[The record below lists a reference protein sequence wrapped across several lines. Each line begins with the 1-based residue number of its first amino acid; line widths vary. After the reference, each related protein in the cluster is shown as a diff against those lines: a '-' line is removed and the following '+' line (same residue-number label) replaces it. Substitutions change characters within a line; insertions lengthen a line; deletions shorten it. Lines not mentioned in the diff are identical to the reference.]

1 MQHIWITFFLSTSVA
16 FSTRI
21 NLTVAVEILLGWKT
35 ESENLKLPLGF

>member
-1 MQHIWITFFLSTSVA
+1 MQHIWITYFVSTSVA

-21 NLTVAVEILLGWKT
+21 NLTVAVETLFGWKT